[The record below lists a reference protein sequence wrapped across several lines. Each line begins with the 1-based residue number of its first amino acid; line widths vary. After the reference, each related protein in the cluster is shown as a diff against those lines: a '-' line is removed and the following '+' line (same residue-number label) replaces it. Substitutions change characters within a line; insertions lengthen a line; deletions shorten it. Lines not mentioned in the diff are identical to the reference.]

1 MLVLSRKPGESIF
14 IGDDIE
20 IVITRIEYNEV
31 RIAISAP
38 KDLLIVRGELMDH
51 VEELR
56 ERFGIR
62 KRPAQKTLKAL
73 IQDTLQKLSF

>member
-1 MLVLSRKPGESIF
+1 MLVLSRKLGESIF

-20 IVITRIEYNEV
+20 IVVTKIEYGDV

-38 KDLLIVRGELMDH
+38 KDLLIVRGELMEH

-56 ERFGIR
+56 ERFGMR
-62 KRPAQKTLKAL
+62 KKPSRKTLKAL
-73 IQDTLQKLSF
+73 IHDTLQKLSS